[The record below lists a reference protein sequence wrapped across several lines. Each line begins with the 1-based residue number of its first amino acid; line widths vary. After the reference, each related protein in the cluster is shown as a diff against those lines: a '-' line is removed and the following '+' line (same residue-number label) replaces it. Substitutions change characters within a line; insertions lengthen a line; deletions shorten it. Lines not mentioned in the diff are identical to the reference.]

1 MSDAQVE
8 KLLSDDMTPQATILT
23 DEDRADAR
31 IVREEGLDAKV
42 ASVIAPVI
50 EDLGFRLVRV
60 RLVDHNGLTMQ
71 IFAER
76 PDGTMSVNDCEE
88 VSRALSPVLDV
99 EDPVPQAYNLEV
111 GSPGI
116 ARPLVRRSDFD
127 LWTGHIAKIETAYL
141 LEGRKRFRGTLV
153 SVEDDKV
160 VLRRDNAAKGEDTRA
175 EVPLDAIASAS
186 LVLTDD
192 LIREAL
198 KRDKALRE
206 ANKDIDVDPDDS

>member
-1 MSDAQVE
+1 MAAE
-8 KLLSDDMTPQATILT
+8 LTPTAIPLT
-23 DEDRADAR
+23 DADLAGAR
-31 IVREEGLDAKV
+31 LVKEEGLDAKV
-42 ASVIAPVI
+42 ANVVAPVI

-60 RLVDHNGLTMQ
+60 RMYDHNGLTMQ

-76 PDGTMSVNDCEE
+76 PDGTMSVNDCEA

-111 GSPGI
+111 SSPGI
-116 ARPLVRRSDFD
+116 DRPLVRRSDFEM
-127 LWTGHIAKIETAYL
+127 WTGHIAKIETAYL
-141 LEGRKRFRGTLV
+141 IEGRKRFRGTLV
-153 SVEDDKV
+153 SVEGDTV
-160 VLRRDNAAKGEDTRA
+160 NLRRDNAAKGEDTAA
-175 EVPLDAIASAS
+175 EIPLEAIASAS

-206 ANKDIDVDPDDS
+206 ANKDIDVSEDDA